1 MIENLNSANLNV
13 LDRHGI
19 RPCLYFLL
27 CITKGVIY
35 IVGKTTTI
43 DKSKSFAII
52 IVCILYTAVV
62 SRLPTCVI
70 SAIDIIDI
78 HLSRKT

>member
-1 MIENLNSANLNV
+1 ME
-13 LDRHGI
+13 LDLA
-19 RPCLYFLL
+19 CLLFIMN
-27 CITKGVIY
+27 CVFY

-70 SAIDIIDI
+70 GAVNIIDV
-78 HLSRKT
+78 HLFGKHENITV

>member
-1 MIENLNSANLNV
+1 MIENLNSANVNM
-13 LDRHGI
+13 LDRYGI
-19 RPCLYFLL
+19 RPCLLTFYNEL
-27 CITKGVIY
+27 CFY
-35 IVGKTTTI
+35 IVGKITTI